1 MNFSLDE
8 SLGFIIYKTH
18 LRLKNNLNQSFKP
31 FDITTEQWGILGR
44 LWEKDGVSQK
54 ELSEKT
60 HKDQPNI
67 TRILDK
73 LEQKGLIR
81 RELNP
86 GDRRAFSVFLTTEAY
101 NLKSHLVPIAEQS
114 LEKAFKG
121 FNPEEIQTL
130 KASLNRIYENLE
142 SEFLKA

>member
-1 MNFSLDE
+1 MNFSLED

-18 LRLKNNLNQSFKP
+18 LRLKNDLNQSFKP
-31 FDITTEQWGILGR
+31 IDITTEQWGILGR

-54 ELSEKT
+54 DLADKT
-60 HKDQPNI
+60 HKDQPNV

-86 GDRRAFSVFLTTEAY
+86 EDRRAFSVFLTREGCS
-101 NLKSHLVPIAEQS
+101 LKNHLVPIAES
-114 LEKAFKG
+114 SIKKALKG
-121 FNPEEIQTL
+121 FSPQEIQTL
-130 KASLNRIYENLE
+130 TAFLNRIYDNIE
-142 SEFLKA
+142 S

>member
-8 SLGFIIYKTH
+8 SLGFIIYRTH
-18 LRLKNNLNQSFKP
+18 LRLKNSLNQSFKP
-31 FDITTEQWGILGR
+31 FDITTEQWGILNR

-54 ELSEKT
+54 DLAEKT

-86 GDRRAFSVFLTTEAY
+86 GDRRAFSVFLTKEGY
-101 NLKSHLVPIAEQS
+101 SLKGHLVPIAESS
-114 LEKAFKG
+114 LEKALKG
-121 FNPEEIQTL
+121 FTPEEVQTL
-130 KASLNRIYENLE
+130 KDSLNRIYDNLE
-142 SEFLKA
+142 A

>member
-1 MNFSLDE
+1 MSFSLDE

-31 FDITTEQWGILGR
+31 FDLTTEQWGILSR

-54 ELSEKT
+54 DLAEKT

-73 LEQKGLIR
+73 LVQKGLIR

-86 GDRRAFSVFLTTEAY
+86 GDRRAFSVFLTKEGY
-101 NLKSHLVPIAEQS
+101 DLKGHLVPIAESS
-114 LEKAFKG
+114 LKKALKG
-121 FNPEEIQTL
+121 FTSEEVQTL
-130 KASLNRIYENLE
+130 KDSLNTIYDNLE
-142 SEFLKA
+142 S

>member
-18 LRLKNNLNQSFKP
+18 LKLKSHLNQLFKP
-31 FDITTEQWGILGR
+31 FDITTEQWGILAR
-44 LWEKDGVSQK
+44 LWEQDGVAQK
-54 ELSEKT
+54 DLAEKT
-60 HKDQPNI
+60 HKDQPNV

-86 GDRRAFSVFLTTEAY
+86 GDRRAFSVFLTKEGFS
-101 NLKSHLVPIAEQS
+101 LKSHLVPLAENS
-114 LEKAFKG
+114 MEKALQG
-121 FNPEEIQTL
+121 FNPEEIQIL
-130 KASLNRIYENLE
+130 KASLNRIFDNIE
-142 SEFLKA
+142 S